1 MLGLMIALF
10 FLCICGYAIFKKY
23 KAQTVLLTG
32 GFAMMSVAILLGM
45 GDILPAK
52 NSTGSPWFDMF
63 QFVAVLAS
71 KRAAEI
77 GMLIMVVTG
86 FARYMDKIGASRV
99 LVHICIKPLQTLRSP
114 YIVMALGFIIGQCLH
129 LFIASASG
137 LGVLLMVTMYPILIS
152 LGISRNGAT
161 AVIGTT
167 SAIDLGPSSGNTVL
181 AAKTAGLQT
190 VDYFVTY
197 QLPVAVVVILAIAV
211 THYFV
216 QRWFDKKHE
225 GGLAAGVP
233 REEENTDP
241 KSDAE
246 PLRPMWYVFL
256 PIFPMILILAFGFFK
271 FRGIHLDI
279 IPCMFV
285 SLFISMV
292 CEALTTRNVKKVFA
306 SIQTFFDGM
315 GSQFAT
321 VITLIVAGETL
332 AQGLTALGAIDTLIN
347 VTQST
352 GSGKTVM
359 VLVMSG
365 IIAVSCIVMGSGNAP
380 FFAFSAFAP
389 QVAKKLGFDAVN
401 LLLPMQL
408 TSSLARGISP
418 ITAVIVAVC
427 GISGASPFEVVKR
440 TAIPMAVGL
449 LTTQIMTY
457 ILFG

>member
-45 GDILPAK
+45 GDILPVK

-99 LVHICIKPLQTLRSP
+99 LVHICIKPLQALRSP

-233 REEENTDP
+233 REEEKTDH
-241 KSDAE
+241 KSDTE
-246 PLRPMWYVFL
+246 PLRPLWYVFL